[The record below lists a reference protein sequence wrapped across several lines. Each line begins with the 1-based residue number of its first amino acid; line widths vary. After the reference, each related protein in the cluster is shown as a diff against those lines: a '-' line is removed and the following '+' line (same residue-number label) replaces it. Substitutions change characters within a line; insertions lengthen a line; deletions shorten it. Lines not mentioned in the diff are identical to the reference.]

1 MYLNRLFHVDTI
13 LLVEPNT
20 VSKTNKK
27 IIIEPHTY
35 FARVN
40 IDLLAIQMRTEGLDS
55 VLLRGIQ
62 KLLPVQDD
70 ITTSYNIDRTTT
82 TPTYGNQKKIMMI
95 IHK

>member
-1 MYLNRLFHVDTI
+1 
-13 LLVEPNT
+13 
-20 VSKTNKK
+20 
-27 IIIEPHTY
+27 
-35 FARVN
+35 
-40 IDLLAIQMRTEGLDS
+40 MRTEGLDS

-70 ITTSYNIDRTTT
+70 ITTSYNIDRKTT